1 MSDTSNFKITIAF
14 TDSELDDEEKNKEV
28 QKLLTQMQKL
38 DDVIEDVNRVIDS
51 NPPKLNKAGG
61 GFLPGLLTAQ
71 VNPANFLKLFG
82 FLAERLGNKPIKLN
96 VKAPDGREINLE
108 ASSKEEFEFAWQ
120 KAQDFINNK

>member
-1 MSDTSNFKITIAF
+1 MTDISNIKITIAF
-14 TDSELDDEEKNKEV
+14 TDTDLDDEEKNQEV
-28 QKLLTQMQKL
+28 QKLLNQMQKL
-38 DDVIEDVNRVIDS
+38 DEIEDVNCVIDP

-96 VKAPDGREINLE
+96 VKAPDGREINVE

>member
-1 MSDTSNFKITIAF
+1 MTDISNIKITIAF
-14 TDSELDDEEKNKEV
+14 TDTDLDDEEKNQEV
-28 QKLLTQMQKL
+28 QKLLNQMQKL
-38 DDVIEDVNRVIDS
+38 DEVDDVNRVIDP
-51 NPPKLNKAGG
+51 NPPELNKAGG

-82 FLAERLGNKPIKLN
+82 FLKERLGNKPIKLN
-96 VKAPDGREINLE
+96 VKAPDGREINVE

>member
-1 MSDTSNFKITIAF
+1 MSNYQITIAF
-14 TDSELDDEEKNKEV
+14 TDADLDDEEKNQEV
-28 QKLLTQMQKL
+28 QKLLSQMQKL
-38 DDVIEDVNRVIDS
+38 DDVEDVSRVIDPT
-51 NPPKLNKAGG
+51 PPEGNKAGG

-82 FLAERLGNKPIKLN
+82 FLTERLGNKPIKLN
-96 VKAPDGREINLE
+96 VKAPDGREINVE

>member
-1 MSDTSNFKITIAF
+1 MSDTSNFQITIAF
-14 TDSELDDEEKNKEV
+14 TDTDLDNEDKNQEV
-28 QKLLTQMQKL
+28 QKLLSQMQKL
-38 DDVIEDVNRVIDS
+38 DEIEDVNRVLDP
-51 NPPKLNKAGG
+51 NPPEGNKAGG

-96 VKAPDGREINLE
+96 VKAPDGREINVE

>member
-1 MSDTSNFKITIAF
+1 MSETSNLKITIAF
-14 TDSELDDEEKNKEV
+14 TDSDLNSEDKNQEV
-28 QKLLTQMQKL
+28 QKLLNQMQKL
-38 DDVIEDVNRVIDS
+38 DEVEEVHRVIDP
-51 NPPKLNKAGG
+51 NPPEGNKTGG

-82 FLAERLGNKPIKLN
+82 FLKERLGNKPIKLN
-96 VKAPDGREINLE
+96 VKAPDGREINVE